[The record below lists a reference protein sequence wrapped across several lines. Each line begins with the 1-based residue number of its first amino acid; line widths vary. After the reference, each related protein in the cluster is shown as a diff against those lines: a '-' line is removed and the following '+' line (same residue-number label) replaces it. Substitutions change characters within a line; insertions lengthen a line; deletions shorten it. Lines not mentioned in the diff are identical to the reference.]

1 MKKRQKEAGRQSRK
15 KAGRGDGS
23 TDEGVDEW
31 MDIRIDDERV
41 KR

>member
-1 MKKRQKEAGRQSRK
+1 MKKRQKEAGRQSRR

-23 TDEGVDEW
+23 MDEGVGEW
-31 MDIRIDDERV
+31 MDTRIDDEWM

>member
-23 TDEGVDEW
+23 MDEGVDEW